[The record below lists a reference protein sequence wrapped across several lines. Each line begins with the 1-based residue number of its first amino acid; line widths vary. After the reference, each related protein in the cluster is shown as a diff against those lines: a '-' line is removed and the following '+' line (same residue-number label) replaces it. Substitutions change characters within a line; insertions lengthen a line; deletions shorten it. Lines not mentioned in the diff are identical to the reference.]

1 MKKQLKIKGC
11 DYERLLLTIVFISIA
26 FVNFAVAVETEVI
39 ATVNGKTITNI
50 DVFKEFERIS
60 SNMDFY
66 CPSRCMEGVL
76 DDIVTPLVFEQ
87 YTKKHKFPVTDQQIM
102 EEMDKSARKRGLASA
117 EEDFQKNRGK
127 YDKEI
132 KDWQG
137 YKVTKGS
144 LLQLRSVHHFDPSV
158 LNVTEEDI
166 QKYVEHYK
174 KRYSYPMG
182 HREGVEFRSITVRT
196 DIINKD
202 KSLLKELKKIK
213 QKINKNE
220 TFEDVVKEYRDRK
233 EFSIEDIPFGSSTRN
248 LEISKIKKQGWDALI
263 PWSRLKGK
271 AVMVSFADAARG
283 VIIVDDYVPDTR
295 MDIEDAVNDKEFRKK
310 VIEGAK
316 GLKYRNARRRFLK
329 KQKAETVTFAGNEQ
343 EVYQKLADQYES
355 WWIDT
360 FKAAPDFQK
369 RLGDLKSSK
378 EKYIKR
384 QIERARKQKK

>member
-1 MKKQLKIKGC
+1 MKNLI
-11 DYERLLLTIVFISIA
+11 RIIIIISFV
-26 FVNFAVAVETEVI
+26 FVNTAVAVETEVI
-39 ATVNGKTITNI
+39 ASVNSNTITNI
-50 DVFKEFERIS
+50 DVFKERSKSITGT
-60 SNMDFY
+60 Y
-66 CPSRCMEGVL
+66 CGPGCMESVL
-76 DDIVTPLVFEQ
+76 SRIVTPLVFEQ

-102 EEMDKSARKRGLASA
+102 EEMDESARKRGLASA

-132 KDWQG
+132 KDWQA
-137 YKVTKGS
+137 YKVIKKN
-144 LLQLRSVHHFDPSV
+144 LLQIRSIHHFDPSV

-174 KRYSYPMG
+174 KRHFSSTLG
-182 HREGVEFRSITVRT
+182 HREGVKFRSITVRT

-202 KSLLKELKKIK
+202 KSLLEELKEIR
-213 QKINKNE
+213 QRINKNE
-220 TFEDVVKEYRDRK
+220 TFEDVVEEYRDRE
-233 EFSIEDIPFGSSTRN
+233 EFAIEDIPFGSSTHG
-248 LEISKIKKQGWDALI
+248 LEISKVKKQGWDALI
-263 PWSRLKGK
+263 PWSSLKGK
-271 AVMVSFADAARG
+271 AVMVSFADAARS

-295 MDIEDAVNDKEFRKK
+295 MEIDDAVNDKEFRKE
-310 VIEGAK
+310 VIEGAE
-316 GLKYRNARRRFLK
+316 GLKYSNAKQRFLK

-378 EKYIKR
+378 EEYIKR